1 MYRAHVRGFRRHVRL
16 QGCTLAVANGANVD
30 QLDNTQLG
38 RQQSRGTANAVLYTI
53 QNPYLNHLNHLN
65 ITSLAGRCSNPARV
79 QYTLRRTTCQLVQQ
93 HRWCG
98 GGRDCIANAHHLI
111 VVLLLNLCRC
121 CHILCGSCLLWN
133 TSTSLGTTWLN
144 CLKKLQI

>member
-1 MYRAHVRGFRRHVRL
+1 MCGAFGGTCVCKVARWLSQTGPMLTNLTTLSLAGNNLEVL
-16 QGCTLAVANGANVD
+16 QM
-30 QLDNTQLG
+30 
-38 RQQSRGTANAVLYTI
+38 LYII
-53 QNPYLNHLNHLN
+53 QNPYLNHLNHLD
-65 ITSLAGRCSNPARV
+65 ITSPTGRCSNPARV
-79 QYTLRRTTCQLVQQ
+79 QYTLRRTTCQVVQQ

-111 VVLLLNLCRC
+111 VLLLLNLCRC